1 MVRRSVKPNSQG
13 EKVRPRVNYL
23 SALLPCL
30 SRLAQHKGTISSI
43 KRCASGS
50 CTMVWIALILLAF
63 ASLALLCAM
72 LLMRPAS
79 APAADVEPMRHALER
94 RIREGAEFR
103 L

>member
-1 MVRRSVKPNSQG
+1 
-13 EKVRPRVNYL
+13 
-23 SALLPCL
+23 
-30 SRLAQHKGTISSI
+30 
-43 KRCASGS
+43 
-50 CTMVWIALILLAF
+50 MVWIALILLAF